1 MERLR
6 NQIVDAVCDEGYLEL
21 GEDTVTLMT
30 VAIFLQRIVIN
41 TITYEKYFTLRQQV
55 LLSERQV
62 KYVEDIVVTR
72 YMEEP
77 WDVEEGGDKGHI
89 RYRTGK

>member
-1 MERLR
+1 M
-6 NQIVDAVCDEGYLEL
+6 
-21 GEDTVTLMT
+21 
-30 VAIFLQRIVIN
+30 
-41 TITYEKYFTLRQQV
+41 